1 MPVKT
6 KNGSSETTTAYLTT
20 FDIIQ
25 DGVAVID
32 NDDDDDLSI

>member
-25 DGVAVID
+25 DGVAAVID
-32 NDDDDDLSI
+32 NDDDDLSI